1 MLLAGAERR
10 QDYDEIDIRIFAP
23 DAPGGGYTAELSIR
37 GGVGSDRIPWP
48 MDRAA
53 LIADAM
59 DPDAYGR
66 ALGRSLFAD
75 STLGPSFG
83 QAVAAIQGASHGLRV
98 RLRLDAPELHDVH
111 WERMFGPIGR
121 NWKPISVAGATPFSR
136 WLPPTN
142 WQRPH
147 LVHDRPIK
155 VLVIAA
161 SPAGLNDA
169 GLDPI
174 DPTELEALHRTFE
187 ATPELQATFLQSGTP
202 MPATLDRVRATL
214 PQGFHIVHVL
224 SHGAVTPG
232 GTVLYLEAADGSIEP
247 VSQERIVEAFGALAA
262 PPLLCFLAACE
273 SAARSK
279 SEAFVPLGPALVQ
292 DGGVQAVVAMS
303 DKVGQETARVFTEQF
318 YRRLL
323 AHGVVDLA
331 VNEARA
337 LIKDRWDW
345 GVPVLFTRL
354 DDNQLIDFPVG
365 RISEVYF
372 AHTDNATGAIQTAIA
387 AVREAPPDNAMEIVS
402 LLNQLIE
409 ELSKSHRVLV
419 DYASAFRDLPNTTK
433 GFKSAFEAYYLDFKR
448 HYDAQDWV
456 HEDTSCGNIQM
467 LSAQLLPMVSGILDQ
482 ATFGQL
488 AQELAILGDSDRDLL
503 GFFREYLDQMDA
515 AVEQIKAS
523 VDAKQVAKA
532 LETKRAFEA
541 QISPSFRRS
550 KDMLAS
556 MRASAGAVMAA

>member
-1 MLLAGAERR
+1 MC
-10 QDYDEIDIRIFAP
+10 
-23 DAPGGGYTAELSIR
+23 
-37 GGVGSDRIPWP
+37 
-48 MDRAA
+48 
-53 LIADAM
+53 
-59 DPDAYGR
+59 
-66 ALGRSLFAD
+66 
-75 STLGPSFG
+75 
-83 QAVAAIQGASHGLRV
+83 
-98 RLRLDAPELHDVH
+98 
-111 WERMFGPIGR
+111 
-121 NWKPISVAGATPFSR
+121 
-136 WLPPTN
+136 
-142 WQRPH
+142 
-147 LVHDRPIK
+147 
-155 VLVIAA
+155 
-161 SPAGLNDA
+161 
-169 GLDPI
+169 
-174 DPTELEALHRTFE
+174 
-187 ATPELQATFLQSGTP
+187 
-202 MPATLDRVRATL
+202 
-214 PQGFHIVHVL
+214 
-224 SHGAVTPG
+224 HGAVTPG
-232 GTVLYLEAADGSIEP
+232 GTVLYLEATDGSIEP
-247 VSQERIVEAFGALAA
+247 VTQERIVEAFGALAT

-273 SAARSK
+273 SAVRSK
-279 SEAFVPLGPALVQ
+279 SEAFLPLGPALVQ
-292 DGGVQAVVAMS
+292 EGGVQAVVAMS

-372 AHTDNATGAIQTAIA
+372 AHTDNAAGAIQTAIA

-402 LLNQLIE
+402 LLNELIE
-409 ELSKSHRVLV
+409 ELSKSHKVLV
-419 DYASAFRDLPNTTK
+419 EYASGFRDLPNTTK
-433 GFKSAFEAYYLDFKR
+433 GFKPAFEAYYLDFKR

-456 HEDTSCGNIQM
+456 HEDTSCGKIQM

-482 ATFGQL
+482 ETFGQL

-515 AVEQIKAS
+515 AVEGIKAF
-523 VDAKQVAKA
+523 VDGKQIAKA

-550 KDMLAS
+550 KEMLGS